1 MYAKV
6 GQNVMASQWK
16 MGAREWIVQIRMFG
30 ILFIKIFEDG
40 EKRFVDW
47 RV

>member
-6 GQNVMASQWK
+6 GPNVMASRWK

-30 ILFIKIFEDG
+30 ILSIKIFENG
-40 EKRFVDW
+40 EKMYVDW